1 MQPAAVDQKIKALRT
16 PFKSKYQDES
26 WPCKNGKYYVGAGG
40 GGRVG
45 RARASPAPEPSL
57 GLASHVNLERLV
69 GSLLQHCERGGVL
82 VIADGG
88 NSAVGFEQGKRARP
102 SP

>member
-1 MQPAAVDQKIKALRT
+1 VVLT
-16 PFKSKYQDES
+16 
-26 WPCKNGKYYVGAGG
+26 GG

-57 GLASHVNLERLV
+57 GLARHVNLERP
-69 GSLLQHCERGGVL
+69 SAESSSIASFGGVL

-88 NSAVGFEQGKRARP
+88 NPAVVGLEVRLSTETTKWWEGVPRCRQQAVEKALVNGISGAVAVAGIKG
-102 SP
+102 